1 MKALSLPARKPVGF
15 SIIELLVS
23 VAVLSLVMVLVFQML
38 ERTQISF
45 KKARDSVSEYKDAR
59 NGFDAITR
67 RLSQATLNTFWQVT
81 KNSANVATKFQR
93 ESDLHYVSG
102 PAATL
107 LGPSPANAGER
118 TTHAMFFQSPTGYSE
133 VVARNGINANNL
145 QYGNFSNL
153 LNGWGYFV
161 EFGTDTIDRPQYL
174 NSLDNAPRP
183 RARFRLMEFSQVS
196 ERLQIYA
203 EQLRSRNSGL
213 ATPVINR
220 WFLNDTSYGVNF
232 SENYVVKP
240 SDQNSNAANNIHRTT
255 RLIAE
260 NIIALVILPAESLAA
275 NFRDQLA
282 PNYYYDTRAWQ
293 GSNSG
298 MVGGQALVDKTRH
311 VLPPIVDV
319 TMVAVDEAD
328 FRKVTQIEG
337 IDSVSGFSKVNFT
350 KDLFR
355 VAKNYDRDLETLRT
369 NLTNRRPEIKFR
381 IFRASVRLRES
392 KWGGFADTAAAAN

>member
-1 MKALSLPARKPVGF
+1 MKASPLHTRRPVGF

-23 VAVLSLVMVLVFQML
+23 VAVLSLVMVLVLQML
-38 ERTQISF
+38 ERTQMSF

-81 KNSANVATKFQR
+81 KNASNVATRFQR

-102 PAATL
+102 PANTL
-107 LGPSPANAGER
+107 LGPSPANAGQR
-118 TTHAMFFQSPTGYSE
+118 VTHAMFFQSPTGYSE
-133 VVARNGINANNL
+133 VVAKNGVSANNL

-161 EFGTDTIDRPQYL
+161 EFGTDEIDRPQYL
-174 NSLDNAPRP
+174 NSLNNAPRP
-183 RARFRLMEFSQVS
+183 RARYRLMEFSQVA

-203 EQLRSRNSGL
+203 EQLRSRNGGL

-232 SENYVVKP
+232 LENYQVKTT
-240 SDQNSNAANNIHRTT
+240 DQNSSAANDIHRTT

-293 GSNSG
+293 GSNAS
-298 MVGGQALVDKTRH
+298 MAGGTALVEKSRH

-337 IDSVSGFSKVNFT
+337 IDSISGFNKVDFT
-350 KDLFR
+350 RDLFK
-355 VAKNYDRDLETLRT
+355 VAKNYDRDLETLRNT
-369 NLTNRRPEIKFR
+369 LSNRKPEIKFR

>member
-1 MKALSLPARKPVGF
+1 MKALSLPARKYAGF
-15 SIIELLVS
+15 SLIELLVS

-38 ERTQISF
+38 ERTQVSF

-67 RLSQATLNTFWQVT
+67 RLSQATLNTFWQVN
-81 KNSANVATKFQR
+81 KNSSNVATKFQR
-93 ESDLHYVSG
+93 ESDLHYISG
-102 PAATL
+102 PASVL
-107 LGPSPANAGER
+107 LGAPPPDAGER

-133 VVARNGINANNL
+133 VVSKTGVAANSL
-145 QYGNFSNL
+145 EYGNFSNL

-183 RARFRLMEFSQVS
+183 RARFRLMEFSQVA

-203 EQLRSRNSGL
+203 EQLRSKTTGQST
-213 ATPVINR
+213 AAINK
-220 WFLNDTSYGVNF
+220 WFLNDTNYGVNF
-232 SENYVVKP
+232 SGNYKVTA
-240 SDQNSNAANNIHRTT
+240 SDQNGSASNSILRTT

-260 NIIALVILPAESLAA
+260 NIIALVVLPAESLSA
-275 NFRDQLA
+275 NYRDQLA

-293 GSNSG
+293 GGNSG
-298 MVGGQALVDKTRH
+298 MAGGQTLVEKTRH

-328 FRKVTQIEG
+328 FRKVTQLEN
-337 IDSVSGFSKVNFT
+337 IDSVSGFSTVNFT
-350 KDLFR
+350 KDLFK
-355 VAKNYDRDLETLRT
+355 VAKNYDKDLETLRNT
-369 NLTNRRPEIKFR
+369 LSNHKPEIKFR
-381 IFRASVRLRES
+381 VFRASVRLREA